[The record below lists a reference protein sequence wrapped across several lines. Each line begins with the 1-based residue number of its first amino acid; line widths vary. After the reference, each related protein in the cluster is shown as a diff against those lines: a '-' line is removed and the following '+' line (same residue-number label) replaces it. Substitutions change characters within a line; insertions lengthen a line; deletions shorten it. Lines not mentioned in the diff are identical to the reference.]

1 MFPQFFAAII
11 VDLMIS
17 LTPYSLENP
26 VEVSEGDYNKLVQMK
41 EKAGAI
47 VIQKGSASQNCIISV
62 LDFLKAKFL

>member
-26 VEVSEGDYNKLVQMK
+26 VEVLGEDYNKLVQMK

-47 VIQKGSASQNCIISV
+47 VIQKRSASQNCIISV
-62 LDFLKAKFL
+62 LGFLKAKFL